1 MIGASESKAAMFF
14 RASCRAPSRSPA
26 CACSAPQQTCSAG
39 VVTLS
44 LFARSTRSVARL
56 TLANNPS
63 PAQPA
68 NNNTFSP
75 PRLDLV
81 EDFLPPRIIGREL
94 SSKASTNSAR
104 GDIKRARRRFN
115 SHRANPRSRNNLEA
129 AKNIRNRHRDNHM
142 CRNISRRILLAASD
156 FGCASDSTSRLA
168 SSSCP
173 YSTPA
178 GQTCSHARHPKH
190 RSICFANAL
199 DVSSSRPSATAL
211 IKYNRPRG
219 PSFSF
224 PVMTYVG
231 HASRHKP
238 Q

>member
-26 CACSAPQQTCSAG
+26 WACKAPQQTCSVG

-44 LFARSTRSVARL
+44 LLARNTRSVARL

-63 PAQPA
+63 PMQPV

-81 EDFLPPRIIGREL
+81 KDFLSPRSIGREL
-94 SSKASTNSAR
+94 SNSASANLVR
-104 GDIKRARRRFN
+104 DDIRRSFN
-115 SHRANPRSRNNLEA
+115 SRRANPRSRNNLEA
-129 AKNIRNRHRDNHM
+129 LKKRRNRHGDNHTY
-142 CRNISRRILLAASD
+142 RNISRSILLAASD
-156 FGCASDSTSRLA
+156 FGCASDNTSRLA
-168 SSSCP
+168 SSSWP

-190 RSICFANAL
+190 RSICFPNAL
-199 DVSSSRPSATAL
+199 DVSSNLPSATAL
-211 IKYNRPRG
+211 IRYNRPRG
-219 PSFSF
+219 PSFSS
-224 PVMTYVG
+224 PVIT
-231 HASRHKP
+231 
-238 Q
+238 